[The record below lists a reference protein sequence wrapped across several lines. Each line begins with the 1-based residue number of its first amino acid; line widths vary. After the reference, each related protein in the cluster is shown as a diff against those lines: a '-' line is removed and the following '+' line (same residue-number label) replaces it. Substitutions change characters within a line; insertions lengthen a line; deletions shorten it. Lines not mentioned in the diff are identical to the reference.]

1 MLVELRVENF
11 AVIESLT
18 LRLEP
23 GLNVLTGETG
33 AGKSILVG
41 ALSLLLGERASADI
55 VRAGADRA
63 VVEGVFD
70 VAANHDLRRLLE
82 ERGIFLDDD
91 LVILR
96 REIVAE
102 GRSRA
107 WINGAASTAT
117 VVGDVGRQLVD
128 LHGQHEHQT
137 LLHPEPQRRILDAF
151 AGATETANRMAD
163 AWADVTRAQRELD
176 TLDARRRETAQRADF
191 LRFQADEIERANL
204 RAGEDTALEHEARR
218 LEHAEELA
226 GLTERLHRVLY
237 ADDDSIPAQLGALRK
252 TFTTL
257 QRLDPE
263 SPAEVNLLEE
273 ALQSL
278 QELGRQ
284 MGEYAA
290 AVEHNPARLEEVRR
304 RQDLL
309 FRLQAKYGESL
320 EDVIEAGRIARQQ
333 LDALDGISFE
343 RKATHES
350 LEAARRK
357 HREAAAALSAARQK
371 GAKRLDGRMNQ
382 TLPGLGLPGGR
393 FLSRLEMLPS
403 PGPTGAESVE
413 FLVSVNTGFEPEAL
427 ARVASGGELSRIMLA
442 LKSILAHEDRI
453 PSLVFDE
460 IDAGIGGRV
469 ANQVAAQLRD
479 VAHQHQVFVV
489 THIAQIASRADHH
502 IVVEKGIR
510 AGKATTAI
518 RVVTEDARI
527 QELAR
532 MLGGD
537 PESQASLEHARELLE
552 TR

>member
-18 LRLEP
+18 LPLEP

-41 ALSLLLGERASADI
+41 ALSLLLGERASAET
-55 VRAGADRA
+55 VRAGAERA
-63 VVEGVFD
+63 VIEGVFD
-70 VAANHDLRRLLE
+70 VTANDDVTKLLE
-82 ERGIFLDDD
+82 ERGISVEDD

-117 VVGDVGRQLVD
+117 VVGEVGRQLID

-137 LLHPEPQRRILDAF
+137 LLHAEPQRRILDEF
-151 AGATETANRMAD
+151 AGATEAADRTAA
-163 AWADVTRAQRELD
+163 AWADVMRAQEELE

-191 LRFQADEIERANL
+191 LRFQAEEIERANL
-204 RAGEDTALEHEARR
+204 RAGEDTVLEHEARR

-226 GLTERLHRVLY
+226 GLSQRLHRALY

-252 TFTTL
+252 TLSQL

-263 SPAEVNLLEE
+263 SPADEAILEE

-284 MGEYAA
+284 VGEYAA
-290 AVEHNPARLEEVRR
+290 GIEHNPGRLEELRR
-304 RQDLL
+304 RQDQV

-320 EDVIEAGRIARQQ
+320 DDVIETGRSARLQ
-333 LDALDGISFE
+333 LDALDAISFE
-343 RKATHES
+343 RKVIEQTV
-350 LEAARRK
+350 EAARQK
-357 HREAAAALSAARQK
+357 HREAAGAVSAARQK
-371 GAKRLDGRMNQ
+371 AAKRLDRKMNE
-382 TLPGLGLPGGR
+382 TMPGLGLPGGR
-393 FLSRLEMLPS
+393 FVTHLEPLAS
-403 PGPTGAESVE
+403 PGPAGAESVE
-413 FLVSVNTGFEPEAL
+413 FRVSVNTGFEPGAL

-442 LKSILAHEDRI
+442 LKSILAHEDRV

-460 IDAGIGGRV
+460 IDVGIGGRV
-469 ANQVAAQLRD
+469 AHQVAERLHN
-479 VAHQHQVFVV
+479 VAEQHQVFVV
-489 THIAQIASRADHH
+489 THLAQIASRADHQ
-502 IVVEKGIR
+502 IVVEKAVRSGR
-510 AGKATTAI
+510 ASTAV
-518 RVVTEDARI
+518 RVVTGDARI

-537 PESQASLEHARELLE
+537 PESRASLEHARELLE